1 MKNRKAR
8 VNKIV
13 KILITI
19 ALISVIFYVGY
30 KMPFW
35 RQKPLPPPI
44 PIEDLK
50 PLPHGEESYIK
61 DGVLYTSVKTIPI
74 AYITKIELVEDTVR
88 FVIIHYT
95 ITKYH
100 TGMIAMSYM
109 EYKRLFGDPDAK
121 K

>member
-1 MKNRKAR
+1 M
-8 VNKIV
+8 NKII
-13 KILITI
+13 KIAII
-19 ALISVIFYVGY
+19 VAIIGGIFYIGY
-30 KMPFW
+30 QIPFW
-35 RQKPLPPPI
+35 RQKPIPPPP

-50 PLPHGEESYIK
+50 PLPYGSESYIK
-61 DGVLYTSVKTIPI
+61 DGILYTSVRTIPI
-74 AYITKIELVEDTVR
+74 ACITKIELVDDTVR

-121 K
+121 T